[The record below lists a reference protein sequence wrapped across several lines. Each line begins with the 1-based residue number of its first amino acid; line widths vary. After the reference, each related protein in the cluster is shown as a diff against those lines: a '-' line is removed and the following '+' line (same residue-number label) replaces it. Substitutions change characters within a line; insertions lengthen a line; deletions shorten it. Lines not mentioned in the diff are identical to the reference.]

1 MALGNI
7 APIGGVQPGSTFEP
21 PVRFSNQGSKALE
34 KVWLRYTVTTSC
46 PSIPAAWPAW
56 LAPVNHARIVN
67 RGVYA

>member
-1 MALGNI
+1 VVEGLTSAD
-7 APIGGVQPGSTFEP
+7 APQLTP
-21 PVRFSNQGSKALE
+21 FSVDRLADRNL
-34 KVWLRYTVTTSC
+34 WLRYTVTTSC